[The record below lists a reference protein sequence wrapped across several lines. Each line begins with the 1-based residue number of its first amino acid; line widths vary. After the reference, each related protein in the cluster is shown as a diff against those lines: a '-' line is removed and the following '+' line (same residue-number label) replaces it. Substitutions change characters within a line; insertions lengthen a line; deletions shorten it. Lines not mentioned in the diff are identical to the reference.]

1 MTRSTRI
8 VQRIWWVAL
17 AVVLAA
23 LVTANDSGAAAGP
36 PGFTSV
42 SPTAPVKETGTISGT
57 LDSVWVR
64 RYEMV
69 IYLENVEGTFEAG
82 GEQAVID
89 QKDKMFVPH
98 VLPVVAGAMVRYVN
112 HDDTKHNVYM
122 VQPDETEFNL
132 GTGMADWSREH
143 EMSQPGVYVHR
154 CNVHDE
160 MSAYVIVLQNPH
172 FVLIPKV
179 SGKTTE
185 FTLEG
190 VPPGDY
196 VLRVWCER
204 FYDQPGHKFNRAWN
218 VTVEGGAV
226 STVDVKP

>member
-1 MTRSTRI
+1 MTTSAAY
-8 VQRIWWVAL
+8 VQRIGWTAV
-17 AVVLAA
+17 AVVLAGFA
-23 LVTANDSGAAAGP
+23 PAGGSPATTPGLVPAAAP
-36 PGFTSV
+36 AS
-42 SPTAPVKETGTISGT
+42 SNATGTISGT
-57 LDSVWVR
+57 LESVWVR

-69 IYLENVEGTFEAG
+69 IYLEKIDGTFEPG
-82 GEQAVID
+82 DEQPVID
-89 QKDKMFVPH
+89 QKNKMFVPH
-98 VLPVVAGAMVRYVN
+98 VLPVVQGTMVRYVN

-122 VQPDETEFNL
+122 VQPDETQLNL

-160 MSAYVIVLQNPH
+160 MAAYVIVLQNPH
-172 FVLIPKV
+172 FTLIPKV
-179 SGKTTE
+179 SGKTAE

-204 FYDQPGHKFNRAWN
+204 FYGDPDNKFNRAWN
-218 VTVEGGAV
+218 VTVEAGEV
-226 STVDVKP
+226 TTVEVKP